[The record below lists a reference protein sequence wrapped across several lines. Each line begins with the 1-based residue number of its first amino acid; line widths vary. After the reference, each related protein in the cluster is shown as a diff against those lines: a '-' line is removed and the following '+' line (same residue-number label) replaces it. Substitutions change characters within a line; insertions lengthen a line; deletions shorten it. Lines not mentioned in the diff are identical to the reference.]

1 MCDNLYSK
9 HCDNKTD
16 DHNVNDCN
24 IDYVFDVTPS
34 VPRGKRSDI
43 TENDRISFVSSYG
56 DLLKLLDAMDNK
68 ENISDDMIETMIN
81 K

>member
-1 MCDNLYSK
+1 MLFLPKMYDIFYS
-9 HCDNKTD
+9 
-16 DHNVNDCN
+16 NDLN
-24 IDYVFDVTPS
+24 DSVTPT

>member
-1 MCDNLYSK
+1 MYDIFYS
-9 HCDNKTD
+9 
-16 DHNVNDCN
+16 NDL
-24 IDYVFDVTPS
+24 IESATPT